1 MKKKILIIG
10 SLCAL
15 GLVGC
20 QRRDLIEHMQ
30 GDLIEVEVSGR
41 DYTKAGEDA
50 SSDGELL
57 AVKKFVTEQGDTL
70 YISAYLSDMEDHLPL
85 LGTEE
90 TKGAPISESNLGTL
104 YGTINT
110 TVYDASG
117 SVYVSEDKDGN
128 KKTMKD
134 VEVSFSSDKWSFND
148 SYYWPKAGGDLYF
161 CSMAP
166 VELLPEGTSP
176 LVSNIAWD
184 KDSKLL
190 TFDYTMP
197 EPEGKDPL
205 IDQVNDAV
213 NQKDILVGVDANN
226 KSGGKAKINL
236 YHSLTGVRFM
246 MGESNS
252 ANMVLTSASLNNFYS
267 KGTATLDPSVTFS
280 ESQPN
285 VTWTG
290 LGEKKSFVQS
300 YGVTTWAENVLLDAT
315 GEKTFMVIPQELGAD
330 AEMSVLLA
338 HSNHPKILNFSV
350 ICADEPKLK
359 DWSGYAGKMI
369 TFRISSYVG
378 MVSVAIDDDCSV
390 NADGYGVKDNIKITN
405 DGTEDAYVRM
415 EIVGNWTNEN
425 GQIVISWKDDN
436 PLGKFSSKYA
446 SDKDNLASVV
456 NPAYWTKGSD
466 GFYYYKNYLK
476 PGALLKYNLFES
488 FVITRK
494 PPQDEGSLQ
503 SVEMKATDLELVL
516 LVQAVRADAGM
527 VSAKAAWGNI
537 VETESLLST
546 NFDDVE

>member
-1 MKKKILIIG
+1 MKKKILIIV

-20 QRRDLIEHMQ
+20 QRSDLIEHTQ

-57 AVKKFVTEQGDTL
+57 AVRKFVTEQGDTL

-85 LGTEE
+85 QGTEE

-197 EPEGKDPL
+197 EPGTAEPY
-205 IDQVNDAV
+205 NDAV
-213 NQKDILVGVDANN
+213 NQKDLLVAVDKNN
-226 KSGGKAKINL
+226 KNNGSQARINL
-236 YHSLTGVRFM
+236 CHALTGVRFV
-246 MGESNS
+246 MGESTAGVKLKS
-252 ANMVLTSASLNNFYS
+252 VSLNNFNS
-267 KGTATLDPSVTFS
+267 AGTATIKRGRNKADNADSTMVNWSALSGTKNFT
-280 ESQPN
+280 Q
-285 VTWTG
+285 
-290 LGEKKSFVQS
+290 SFTDEEVAS
-300 YGVTTWAENVLLDAT
+300 RTTNADFDKTDNKL
-315 GEKTFMVIPQELGAD
+315 KTFMVIPQTLGENAELVIYLASALHPEVLKFEMIT
-330 AEMSVLLA
+330 AE
-338 HSNHPKILNFSV
+338 
-350 ICADEPKLK
+350 EPALK
-359 DWSGYAGKMI
+359 DWSNYAGKMI
-369 TFRISSYVG
+369 TFRINSYVG
-378 MVSVAIDDDCSV
+378 LVSVNVYDNCDTA
-390 NADGYGVKDNIKITN
+390 NGVKRNIAITN
-405 DGTEDAYVRM
+405 DGNAEIFVRA
-415 EIVGNWTNEN
+415 ELVGNWINSN
-425 GQIVISWKDDN
+425 GQILASWREDDSYGTFVSSKGSNAKLSEILDDN
-436 PLGKFSSKYA
+436 WQKA
-446 SDKDNLASVV
+446 A
-456 NPAYWTKGSD
+456 D
-466 GFYYYKNYLK
+466 GFYYYKYYVKPREVLK
-476 PGALLKYNLFES
+476 NNMFDTFTLS
-488 FVITRK
+488 SK
-494 PPQDEGSLQ
+494 PHDSEGKWEGNVDMQ
-503 SVEMKATDLELVL
+503 IDALELTI
-516 LVQAVRADAGM
+516 LVQAVRADSEKA
-527 VSAKAAWGNI
+527 SAIAAWGSAN
-537 VETESLLST
+537 VGFLT
-546 NFDDVE
+546 NTADN